1 MKVCP
6 TCQSR
11 YTDDRLQFCL
21 QDGANLIN
29 DESPGLMPTIAFND
43 EETVVKA
50 KRVENLS
57 ADSQNS
63 QQTQNRQT
71 IGAAHYQPETKK
83 PNTALIVITTIL
95 ATILLFGAIGIGAWL
110 YFANKKEV
118 ARNTNVKSS
127 FPENSVK
134 NLNENSSVFPPSNAN
149 EKANVQPTPN
159 PTPEPRKFDPEE
171 IKSEVSDIV
180 NSWASL
186 TESRSLS
193 AYMSSYADTVDY
205 YNKKGVSIGAV
216 RADKQRA
223 FSSYDNIEMKVSNMR
238 VTPDASGD
246 TATAVFDKEW
256 YFENDERSSEGK
268 VRSELRL
275 RKIGG
280 AWKITSERDLKV
292 YYVK

>member
-11 YTDDRLQFCL
+11 YTDETLQFCL
-21 QDGANLIN
+21 QDGAHLVS
-29 DESPGLMPTIAFND
+29 DESPGSMPTVAFNE

-50 KRVENLS
+50 KQVENLS
-57 ADSQNS
+57 ADSQYS

-83 PNTALIVITTIL
+83 SNTVLIVITTIL
-95 ATILLFGAIGIGAWL
+95 ATIFIFGAMGIGAWF
-110 YFANKKEV
+110 YFANKTEIPQ
-118 ARNTNVKSS
+118 NTNVKNS

-149 EKANVQPTPN
+149 ETANAKPTASATPAPRGFDAEEVKAQ
-159 PTPEPRKFDPEE
+159 
-171 IKSEVSDIV
+171 VSDTI

-186 TESRSLS
+186 AESRNLS
-193 AYMSSYADTVDY
+193 AYMSNYAGTIDY
-205 YNKKGVSIGAV
+205 YNKKGASAATV

-223 FSSYDNIEMKVSNMR
+223 FTTFDSIEIDLSNMR
-238 VTPDASGD
+238 VVPDASGE

-256 YFENDERSSEGK
+256 YFENNERSSEGK
-268 VRSELRL
+268 VQSELRL